1 MSEMVW
7 VYSKP
12 ACMQC
17 TMTYRALDK
26 AGVPYTVV
34 DVTENAAALEYVSD
48 ELGYSAAPIVV
59 VDEHNHW
66 AGFRPDLIA
75 ALAQNRAPGG

>member
-1 MSEMVW
+1 MSELVT

-12 ACMQC
+12 ACIQC

-26 AGVPYTVV
+26 AGVAYTVV
-34 DVTENAAALEYVSD
+34 DVTETAAALEYVS
-48 ELGYSAAPIVV
+48 ENLGYSSAPIVV

-66 AGFRPDLIA
+66 AGFRPDRIA
-75 ALAQNRAPGG
+75 ALAQGRALEE